1 MASEDAPETTF
12 LRSDVMSLA
21 QFYIPS
27 EISKQTIGALGELG
41 LVQFRDLNKDVN
53 AFQRTFVSDIRHYD
67 EVSRQIRFLKSQ
79 IERESIK
86 IQKCSAEEAA
96 VSKSPKELEELEQK
110 ITEAEKVVIELNEN
124 QRTLDKRYLE
134 LTEMRHV
141 IKVTDDFFESSNV
154 KDIQEN
160 NLKSE
165 STTGLLK
172 EENNAADLEAG
183 KKSSVSF
190 VAGVIPRSKINSF
203 ERLLWR
209 MLRGNLYMKNAEIE
223 EPIKDPETNELVEKN
238 VFIVFVHGQVLLNKI
253 KKLCE
258 SVGATIYP
266 VSESSEQRNEESIEV
281 LARIEDLDQVLNNT
295 RDTRMSKLREIGQNI
310 DAWNTVIRKEKAIYH
325 VMNLLRTDKNS
336 MIAEGWV
343 PKNKIPEIQ
352 QCLRSAAET
361 TGSNITPVMNEVSY
375 KSVPPTY
382 NVTNKFT
389 KCFQNIVDSYGVA
402 DYREIN
408 PALYTIIT
416 FPFLFAIMFGDV
428 GHGFLM
434 ALAAFTIILFEKK
447 LANYK
452 NEIFEMIFSGR
463 YVIFLMGLFS
473 IFTGLIYNDCFS
485 KPLSLFNV
493 DTYEFKPEGQPFEE
507 GDRGTFVHQI
517 GTFKRTPYAFGLDPV
532 WVSAENKLLFQNSY
546 KMKMSVVIGVVHML
560 FGTVISF
567 FNYTHFKSI
576 SNIVLVFIPE
586 LLYMGSIFGYLA
598 FTIMYKWCTDWTSS
612 NAPAPGLM
620 NMLINM
626 FLSPG
631 SVASDELL
639 YKGQATM
646 QVILLLIAVVS
657 IPVLLFGKPLAQKVA
672 NKKKAAEEL
681 PTTNEVVAYS
691 ERDYQPPEW
700 SFADVFINQA
710 VHTIEYCL
718 SGISHTASYLRL
730 WALSLAHGQL
740 SEVLWDMV
748 LNNVFKLEDFPV
760 VIKGIALF
768 ATIAAWLGLTIAIL
782 LIMEGLSAFLH
793 ALRLH
798 WVEFNSKFYKGEG
811 YKFAPFSFRKILKK
825 EEN

>member
-1 MASEDAPETTF
+1 MESQKLPETSF

-27 EISKQTIGALGELG
+27 EISKQTIGALGEKG

-67 EVSRQIRFLKSQ
+67 EVARQVRFLKTQ
-79 IERESIK
+79 IEREDIPIK
-86 IQKCSAEEAA
+86 KSSAEDAA
-96 VSKSPKELEELEQK
+96 VSKTPKELEELEQK
-110 ITEAEKVVIELNEN
+110 ISEAEKVVIELNEN

-141 IKVTDDFFESSNV
+141 IMVTDKFFESSNV
-154 KDIQEN
+154 EKIQEN
-160 NLKSE
+160 NLKSD

-172 EENNAADLEAG
+172 DENAAAADLEAG

-190 VAGVIPRSKINSF
+190 VAGVIPREKVNGF

-209 MLRGNLYMKNAEIE
+209 MLRGNLYMKNEPIE

-238 VFIVFVHGQVLLNKI
+238 VFIVFVHGQVSLNKI

-266 VSESSEQRNEESIEV
+266 VSENAEQRNEESIEV

-295 RDTRMSKLREIGQNI
+295 RETRINKLKEIAQNV
-310 DAWNTVIRKEKAIYH
+310 DAWSTVIRKEKAIYH

-343 PKNKIPEIQ
+343 PTNKIPEIQ
-352 QCLRSAAET
+352 QCLRDTAEA
-361 TGSNITPVMNEVSY
+361 TGSNVVPIMNEVSY
-375 KSVPPTY
+375 RSVPPTY

-389 KCFQNIVDSYGVA
+389 KCFQNIVDSYGVSN
-402 DYREIN
+402 YREIN

-416 FPFLFAIMFGDV
+416 FPFLFAIMFGDL
-428 GHGFLM
+428 GHGVLMFLA
-434 ALAAFTIILFEKK
+434 ALAMVLFEKK
-447 LANYK
+447 LYNYK

-463 YVIFLMGLFS
+463 YVILLMGAFS
-473 IFTGLIYNDCFS
+473 IFTGLVYNDCFS
-485 KPLSLFNV
+485 KPLSLF
-493 DTYEFKPEGQPFEE
+493 T
-507 GDRGTFVHQI
+507 RGTFDWDS
-517 GTFKRTPYAFGLDPV
+517 GTPYESEGEKFVNQVGKFQKTYAFGMDPA
-532 WVSAENKLLFQNSY
+532 WVDAENKLIFQNSY
-546 KMKMSVVIGVVHML
+546 KMKMSVVIGVIHML
-560 FGTVISF
+560 FGTIVSL
-567 FNYTHFKSI
+567 FNYLHFKSFGEI
-576 SNIVLVFIPE
+576 LVVFLPE
-586 LLYMGSIFGYLA
+586 LLYMGSIFGYLT
-598 FTIMYKWCTDWTSS
+598 FTIIFKWCKDWTG
-612 NAPAPGLM
+612 AQAPGLM
-620 NMLINM
+620 NMLIYM

-631 SVASDELL
+631 NVDKEEELYPHQGKIQL
-639 YKGQATM
+639 
-646 QVILLLIAVVS
+646 VLLLIALLS
-657 IPVLLFGKPLAQKVA
+657 IPVLLLGRPFLQKMK
-672 NKKKAAEEL
+672 NKNVEEL
-681 PTTNEVVAYS
+681 PTTNDVIAFS
-691 ERDYQPPEW
+691 ERDYKAPVW
-700 SFADVFINQA
+700 SFGEAFINQA

-740 SEVLWDMV
+740 SEVLWNMLLDNIFGLKLGIV
-748 LNNVFKLEDFPV
+748 LKSIAIFL
-760 VIKGIALF
+760 VIG
-768 ATIAAWLGLTIAIL
+768 AWLGLTVAIL

-811 YKFAPFSFRKILKK
+811 YKFYPFSFRKILKK
-825 EEN
+825 EED

>member
-1 MASEDAPETTF
+1 MAPETTF

-86 IQKCSAEEAA
+86 IQKSSAEEAA

-190 VAGVIPRSKINSF
+190 VAGVIQRSKINSF

-223 EPIKDPETNELVEKN
+223 EPIKDPETNELVDKN

-295 RDTRMSKLREIGQNI
+295 RDTRMSKLKEIGQNI

-375 KSVPPTY
+375 RSVPPTY

-402 DYREIN
+402 NYREIN

-434 ALAAFTIILFEKK
+434 ALAAFTIIYFEKK

-452 NEIFEMIFSGR
+452 NEIFEMLFSGR
-463 YVIFLMGLFS
+463 YVVFLMGLFS
-473 IFTGLIYNDCFS
+473 IFTGLVYNDCFS

-493 DTYEFKPEGQPFEE
+493 DTYIFKDEGAQFEE
-507 GDRGTFVHQI
+507 GDRGTFVHQV
-517 GTFKRTPYAFGLDPV
+517 GNFKGTPYAFGLDPV
-532 WVSAENKLLFQNSY
+532 WVSAENKLLFQNSL
-546 KMKMSVVIGVVHML
+546 KMKMSVVVGVIHML

-598 FTIMYKWCTDWTSS
+598 FTIIYKWCTNWTGS
-612 NAPAPGLM
+612 NPPGLM

-631 SVASDELL
+631 SVSQDELL
-639 YKGQATM
+639 YKGQATL
-646 QVILLLIAVVS
+646 QTILLLIAVVS
-657 IPVLLFGKPLAQKVA
+657 IPVLLLGKPIAQKIA
-672 NKKKAAEEL
+672 NKKVEEL

-700 SFADVFINQA
+700 SFADAFINQA

-740 SEVLWDMV
+740 SEVLWDMI
-748 LNNVFKLEDFPV
+748 LNNVLKLDLPV

-768 ATIAAWLGLTIAIL
+768 ATVAAWLFLTIAIL
-782 LIMEGLSAFLH
+782 LFMEGLSAFLH

-811 YKFAPFSFRKILKK
+811 YKFVPFSFRKILKK

>member
-1 MASEDAPETTF
+1 MASDKLPETTY

-67 EVSRQIRFLKSQ
+67 EVSRQIRFLKNQ
-79 IERESIK
+79 IEREDIK
-86 IQKCSAEEAA
+86 IVKCSAEEAA

-110 ITEAEKVVIELNEN
+110 ISETEKVVIELNEN

-141 IKVTDDFFESSNV
+141 IKVTDEFFESSNV
-154 KDIQEN
+154 KDIQES
-160 NLKSE
+160 NLKSD

-190 VAGVIPRSKINSF
+190 VAGVIPREKMNSF

-223 EPIKDPETNELVEKN
+223 EPIKDPETNELIEKN

-258 SVGATIYP
+258 SCGATIYP
-266 VSESSEQRNEESIEV
+266 VSESAEQRNEESIEV

-295 RDTRMSKLREIGQNI
+295 RETRMNKLRDIAKNI

-325 VMNLLRTDKNS
+325 VMNLLKTDKNS

-343 PKNKIPEIQ
+343 PTNKIPEIQ
-352 QCLRSAAET
+352 QCLRDAAES
-361 TGSNITPVMNEVSY
+361 TGSNVTPIMNEVPY
-375 KSVPPTY
+375 RSVPPTY

-389 KCFQNIVDSYGVA
+389 KCFQSIVDSYGVA
-402 DYREIN
+402 NYREIN
-408 PALYTIIT
+408 PALYTIVT
-416 FPFLFAIMFGDV
+416 FPFLFSVMFGDL
-428 GHGFLM
+428 GHGILMFLG
-434 ALAAFTIILFEKK
+434 ALAMVLFEKK
-447 LANYK
+447 LANFR
-452 NEIFEMIFSGR
+452 NEIFDMIFSGR
-463 YVIFLMGLFS
+463 YVILLMGLFS
-473 IFTGLIYNDCFS
+473 IFTGLVYNDCFS
-485 KPLSLFNV
+485 KPLSIFNTKNFDFQNV
-493 DTYEFKPEGQPFEE
+493 GEPFQE
-507 GDRGTFVHQI
+507 GDRGMFVNQVGKHI
-517 GTFKRTPYAFGLDPV
+517 DGSVYAFGLDPA

-546 KMKMSVVIGVVHML
+546 KMKSSVVLGVIHML
-560 FGTVISF
+560 FGTIVSF

-576 SNIVLVFIPE
+576 SSILLVFLPE

-598 FTIMYKWCTDWTSS
+598 FAIILKWCTNWEGS
-612 NAPAPGLM
+612 NPPSLM

-631 SVASDELL
+631 KVDKDETL
-639 YKGQATM
+639 YNGQAKA
-646 QVILLLIAVVS
+646 QVVLLLIAVVS
-657 IPVLLFGKPLAQKVA
+657 IPILLLGKPIAQKIA
-672 NKKKAAEEL
+672 NKKNVEEL
-681 PTTNEVVAYS
+681 PTENQVIAIS
-691 ERDYQPPEW
+691 ERDYKKPEW
-700 SFADVFINQA
+700 SFADAFINQA

-740 SEVLWDMV
+740 SEVLWDML
-748 LNNVFKLEDFPV
+748 LNNVIKMNMGIVL
-760 VIKGIALF
+760 KGIALF
-768 ATIAAWLGLTIAIL
+768 AIIAAWLGLTVAIL

-811 YKFAPFSFRKILKK
+811 YKFTPFSFRKILKK
-825 EEN
+825 EDN

>member
-1 MASEDAPETTF
+1 MENKKLPETTF

-27 EISKQTIGALGELG
+27 EISKQTIGALGEQG

-53 AFQRTFVSDIRHYD
+53 SFQRTFVSDIRHYD
-67 EVSRQIRFLKSQ
+67 EVARQIRFLKAQ
-79 IERESIK
+79 IEREGIPIK
-86 IQKCSAEEAA
+86 KCSHEEAA

-110 ITEAEKVVIELNEN
+110 ISETEKVVIELNEN

-141 IKVTDDFFESSNV
+141 IKVTDEFFESSNV

-160 NLKSE
+160 NLKSD

-172 EENNAADLEAG
+172 EENNAAELEAG
-183 KKSSVSF
+183 KKTSVSF
-190 VAGVIPRSKINSF
+190 VAGVIPRTKINSF

-223 EPIKDPETNELVEKN
+223 EPIKDPETNELIEKN

-258 SVGATIYP
+258 SVGATVYP
-266 VSESSEQRNEESIEV
+266 VSESAEQRNEESIEV

-295 RDTRMSKLREIGQNI
+295 RETRMNKLREIGENI

-325 VMNLLRTDKNS
+325 VMNLLKTDKNS

-343 PKNKIPEIQ
+343 PTNKIPEIQ
-352 QCLRSAAET
+352 QCLRDAAES
-361 TGSNITPVMNEVSY
+361 TGSNVTPIMNEVSY
-375 KSVPPTY
+375 RSVPPTY

-389 KCFQNIVDSYGVA
+389 KCFQSIVDSYGVA
-402 DYREIN
+402 NYREIN

-434 ALAAFTIILFEKK
+434 FLGALAMVLYEKK
-447 LANYK
+447 LANVK
-452 NEIFEMIFSGR
+452 NEIFEMIFTGR
-463 YVIFLMGLFS
+463 YVILLMGAFS
-473 IFTGLIYNDCFS
+473 IFTGLVYNDAFS
-485 KPLSLFNV
+485 KPLSIFNT
-493 DTYEFKPEGQPFEE
+493 DNYDFKNNGEPYEE
-507 GDRGTFVHQI
+507 GDRGTFVNQV
-517 GTFKRTPYAFGLDPV
+517 GTHKGSVYAFGMDPV

-546 KMKMSVVIGVVHML
+546 KMKLSVVIGVVHML
-560 FGTVISF
+560 FGTIISF
-567 FNYTHFKSI
+567 FNYTHFKSFGEI
-576 SNIVLVFIPE
+576 LLVFLPE

-598 FTIMYKWCTDWTSS
+598 FTIVYKWCTYWEG
-612 NAPAPGLM
+612 AQAPGLM

-626 FLSPG
+626 FLSIG
-631 SVASDELL
+631 KVEESELL
-639 YKGQATM
+639 YKGQATI
-646 QVILLLIAVVS
+646 QTILLIIAVIS
-657 IPVLLFGKPLAQKVA
+657 IPVLLLGRPLLQKMA
-672 NKKKAAEEL
+672 NKKSAEEL
-681 PTTNEVVAYS
+681 PTENEVIAFS
-691 ERDYQPPEW
+691 ERDYQKPEW
-700 SFADVFINQA
+700 TFADAFINQA

-740 SEVLWDMV
+740 SEVLWDMI
-748 LNNVFKLEDFPV
+748 LNNLIKLNGSVVAKGVFLFC
-760 VIKGIALF
+760 GIGV
-768 ATIAAWLGLTIAIL
+768 WLGLTVAIL

-811 YKFAPFSFRKILKK
+811 YKFRPFSFRKLLKK
-825 EEN
+825 EDN

>member
-1 MASEDAPETTF
+1 MESDKAPETTF

-79 IERESIK
+79 IEREDIK
-86 IQKCSAEEAA
+86 IKKCSAEESG
-96 VSKSPKELEELEQK
+96 VSKTPKELEELEQN
-110 ITEAEKVVIELNEN
+110 ISDTEKVVIELNEN

-141 IKVTDDFFESSNV
+141 IKETDEFFSSSNV
-154 KDIQEN
+154 KNIQEN

-172 EENNAADLEAG
+172 DENAAADLEAG
-183 KKSSVSF
+183 KKSNVSF
-190 VAGVIPRSKINSF
+190 VAGVIPREKINSF

-209 MLRGNLYMKNAEIE
+209 MLRGNLYIKNTEIE

-253 KKLCE
+253 RKLCE

-266 VSESSEQRNEESIEV
+266 VSESEEQRREESLEV
-281 LARIEDLDQVLNNT
+281 LARIEDLEKVLNST
-295 RDTRMSKLREIGQNI
+295 RETRMKKLRDIAQNI

-325 VMNLLRTDKNS
+325 VMNLLKTDKNS

-343 PKNKIPEIQ
+343 PTNKIPQIQ
-352 QCLRSAAET
+352 QCLRDVAEV
-361 TGSNITPVMNEVSY
+361 TGSNVSPIMNEVSY
-375 KSVPPTY
+375 RSVPPTY

-389 KCFQNIVDSYGVA
+389 KCFQSIVDSYGVA
-402 DYREIN
+402 NYREIN

-428 GHGFLM
+428 GHGVLMFLA
-434 ALAAFTIILFEKK
+434 ALAMVLYEKK

-452 NEIFEMIFSGR
+452 NEIFEMVFTGR
-463 YVIFLMGLFS
+463 YVILLMGAFS
-473 IFTGLIYNDCFS
+473 IFTGLVYNDCFS
-485 KPLSLFNV
+485 KPLNIFTQ
-493 DTYEFKPEGQPFEE
+493 DTYKFETTGNYTAEE
-507 GDRGTFVHQI
+507 GFVEQRGIFQKV
-517 GTFKRTPYAFGLDPV
+517 YAFGMDPV
-532 WVSAENKLLFQNSY
+532 WVSAENKLIFQNSY
-546 KMKMSVVIGVVHML
+546 KMKMSVVLGVAHML
-560 FGTVISF
+560 FGTLISF
-567 FNYTHFKSI
+567 FNYWHFKTFGELL
-576 SNIVLVFIPE
+576 VVFIPE
-586 LLYMGSIFGYLA
+586 LLYMASIFGYLA
-598 FTIMYKWCTDWTSS
+598 FAIIYKWCTYWEG
-612 NAPAPGLM
+612 AQAPGLM
-620 NMLINM
+620 NMLIYM

-631 SVASDELL
+631 NVSKEEEL
-639 YKGQATM
+639 YPNQATI
-646 QVILLLIAVVS
+646 QLVLLLIAVVS
-657 IPVLLFGKPLAQKVA
+657 IPILLLGRPIVQKMK
-672 NKKKAAEEL
+672 NKNVNTEEL
-681 PTTNEVVAYS
+681 PTTNDVVAIS
-691 ERDYQPPEW
+691 ERDYKPPVW
-700 SFADVFINQA
+700 SFSEAFINQA

-740 SEVLWDMV
+740 SEVLWDML
-748 LNNVFKLEDFPV
+748 LNNV
-760 VIKGIALF
+760 IKMELPLIIKSIAMF
-768 ATIAAWLGLTIAIL
+768 AVIAAWLGLTVAIL

-811 YKFAPFSFRKILKK
+811 YKFTPFSFRKILKK
-825 EEN
+825 SE

>member
-1 MASEDAPETTF
+1 MAPETTF

-79 IERESIK
+79 IEREAIK
-86 IQKCSAEEAA
+86 MQKCSAEEAG

-141 IKVTDDFFESSNV
+141 IKVTDEFFESNKV
-154 KDIQEN
+154 KDIEEN

-183 KKSSVSF
+183 KKSSVTF

-258 SVGATIYP
+258 SVGATTYP
-266 VSESSEQRNEESIEV
+266 VSESAEQRNEESIEV

-295 RDTRMSKLREIGQNI
+295 RDTRINKLKEIGQNI

-325 VMNLLRTDKNS
+325 VMNLLKTDKNS

-343 PKNKIPEIQ
+343 PTNKIPEIQ
-352 QCLRSAAET
+352 QVLRSTAEA

-375 KSVPPTY
+375 RSVPPTY

-402 DYREIN
+402 NYREIN

-434 ALAAFTIILFEKK
+434 ALAAFTIILYEKK

-463 YVIFLMGLFS
+463 YVIFLMGLYS
-473 IFTGLIYNDCFS
+473 IFTGLVYNDCFS
-485 KPLSLFNV
+485 KPLSLFNTN
-493 DTYEFKPEGQPFEE
+493 TYDFKNEGEPFDE
-507 GDRGTFVHQI
+507 GDRGSFANQV
-517 GTFKRTPYAFGLDPV
+517 GTFKGTPYAFGLDPV

-546 KMKMSVVIGVVHML
+546 KMKMSVVVGVVHML

-576 SNIVLVFIPE
+576 SNIILVFLPE
-586 LLYMGSIFGYLA
+586 ILYMGSIFGYLA
-598 FTIMYKWCTDWTSS
+598 FTIMFKWCTDWS
-612 NAPAPGLM
+612 NSNPPGLM

-631 SVASDELL
+631 SVEPDEEL
-639 YKGQATM
+639 YPNQSTI

-657 IPVLLFGKPLAQKVA
+657 IPVLLLGKPIAQKIA
-672 NKKKAAEEL
+672 NKKKGEEL
-681 PTTNEVVAYS
+681 PVTNDVVAYS

-700 SFADVFINQA
+700 SFGDAFINQA

-740 SEVLWDMV
+740 SEVLWDMI
-748 LNNVFKLEDFPV
+748 LNNVLKLDLSV

-811 YKFAPFSFRKILKK
+811 YKFTPFSFRKILKK

>member
-1 MASEDAPETTF
+1 MESQKLPETSF

-27 EISKQTIGALGELG
+27 EISKQTIGALGEKG

-67 EVSRQIRFLKSQ
+67 EVARQVRFLKTQ
-79 IERESIK
+79 IEREDIPIK
-86 IQKCSAEEAA
+86 KSSAEDAA
-96 VSKSPKELEELEQK
+96 VSKTPKELEELEQK
-110 ITEAEKVVIELNEN
+110 ISEAEKVVIELNEN

-141 IKVTDDFFESSNV
+141 IMVTDKFFESSNV
-154 KDIQEN
+154 EKIQEN
-160 NLKSE
+160 NLKSD

-172 EENNAADLEAG
+172 DENAAAADLEAG

-190 VAGVIPRSKINSF
+190 VAGVIPREKVNGF

-209 MLRGNLYMKNAEIE
+209 MLRGNLYMKNEPIE

-238 VFIVFVHGQVLLNKI
+238 VFIVFVHGQVSLNKI

-266 VSESSEQRNEESIEV
+266 VSENAEQRNEESIEV

-295 RDTRMSKLREIGQNI
+295 RETRINKLKEIAQNV
-310 DAWNTVIRKEKAIYH
+310 DAWSTVIRKEKAIYH

-343 PKNKIPEIQ
+343 PTNKIPEIQ
-352 QCLRSAAET
+352 QCLRDTAEA
-361 TGSNITPVMNEVSY
+361 TGSNVVPIMNEVSY
-375 KSVPPTY
+375 RSVPPTY

-389 KCFQNIVDSYGVA
+389 KCFQNIVDSYGVSN
-402 DYREIN
+402 YREIN

-416 FPFLFAIMFGDV
+416 FPFLFAIMFGDL
-428 GHGFLM
+428 GHGVLMFLA
-434 ALAAFTIILFEKK
+434 ALAMVLFEKK
-447 LANYK
+447 LYNYK

-463 YVIFLMGLFS
+463 YVILLMGAFS
-473 IFTGLIYNDCFS
+473 IFTGLVYNDCFS
-485 KPLSLFNV
+485 KPLNLFTQN
-493 DTYEFKPEGQPFEE
+493 TFKWTQGTPYESEGERFVNEV
-507 GDRGTFVHQI
+507 GTFQ
-517 GTFKRTPYAFGLDPV
+517 KAYAFGMDPA
-532 WVSAENKLLFQNSY
+532 WVDAENKLIFQNSY
-546 KMKMSVVIGVVHML
+546 KMKMSVVIGVIHML
-560 FGTVISF
+560 FGTIVSL
-567 FNYTHFKSI
+567 FNYIHFKSFGEI
-576 SNIVLVFIPE
+576 LVVFLPE
-586 LLYMGSIFGYLA
+586 LLYMGSIFGYLT
-598 FTIMYKWCTDWTSS
+598 FTIIFKWCKDWTG
-612 NAPAPGLM
+612 AQAPGLM
-620 NMLINM
+620 NMLIYM

-631 SVASDELL
+631 NVAKEEELFPHQGKVQL
-639 YKGQATM
+639 
-646 QVILLLIAVVS
+646 VLLLIAVIS
-657 IPVLLFGKPLAQKVA
+657 IPFLLLGRPLLQKMK
-672 NKKKAAEEL
+672 NKNVEEL
-681 PTTNEVVAYS
+681 PTTNDVIAFS
-691 ERDYQPPEW
+691 ERDYKAPVW
-700 SFADVFINQA
+700 SFSESFINQA

-740 SEVLWDMV
+740 SEVLWNMLLDNILGLELGIV
-748 LNNVFKLEDFPV
+748 LKSIAIFL
-760 VIKGIALF
+760 VIG
-768 ATIAAWLGLTIAIL
+768 AWLGLTVAIL

-811 YKFAPFSFRKILKK
+811 YKFYPFSFRKILKK

>member
-1 MASEDAPETTF
+1 MASENKLPETTF

-53 AFQRTFVSDIRHYD
+53 AFQRAFVADIRHYD
-67 EVSRQIRFLKSQ
+67 EVSRQIRFLKTQ
-79 IERESIK
+79 IEREEVPIT
-86 IQKCSAEEAA
+86 KCPVEEAA

-110 ITEAEKVVIELNEN
+110 ISETEKVVIELNEN

-141 IKVTDDFFESSNV
+141 IQVTDEFFESSNV

-160 NLKSE
+160 NLVSE

-183 KKSSVSF
+183 KKNTVTF
-190 VAGVIPRSKINSF
+190 VAGVIPRTKINSF

-223 EPIKDPETNELVEKN
+223 EPIKDPETNELIEKN

-253 KKLCE
+253 KKLCD
-258 SVGATIYP
+258 SCGATVYP
-266 VSESSEQRNEESIEV
+266 VSESADQRSEESIEV

-295 RDTRMSKLREIGQNI
+295 RETRLNKLRDIAKNI

-325 VMNLLRTDKNS
+325 VMNLLKIDKNS

-343 PKNKIPEIQ
+343 PTNKIPEIQ
-352 QCLRSAAET
+352 QRLREAAES
-361 TGSNITPVMNEVSY
+361 TGTNVTPIMNEVSY

-402 DYREIN
+402 NYREIN
-408 PALYTIIT
+408 PALYTIVT
-416 FPFLFAIMFGDV
+416 FPFLFAVMFGDL

-434 ALAAFTIILFEKK
+434 FLAALAMVLYEKR

-463 YVIFLMGLFS
+463 YVILLMGLFS
-473 IFTGLIYNDCFS
+473 MFTGLIYNDCFS
-485 KPLSLFNV
+485 KPLSIFNSDNFDFTNV
-493 DTYEFKPEGQPFEE
+493 GEPFAE
-507 GDRGTFVHQI
+507 GDRGMFANQVGKHR
-517 GTFKRTPYAFGLDPV
+517 GSVYAFGLDPA
-532 WVSAENKLLFQNSY
+532 WISAENKLLFQNSY
-546 KMKMSVVIGVVHML
+546 KMKLSVVLGVIHML
-560 FGTVISF
+560 FGTIISF
-567 FNYTHFKSI
+567 FNYTHFRSI
-576 SNIVLVFIPE
+576 SSIVLVFLPE

-598 FTIMYKWCTDWTSS
+598 FAIIFKWCTDWTGS
-612 NAPAPGLM
+612 NPPGLM

-631 SVASDELL
+631 SVNKDEQLFEGQGLIQAILL
-639 YKGQATM
+639 IIAI
-646 QVILLLIAVVS
+646 VSIPILLL
-657 IPVLLFGKPLAQKVA
+657 GKPISQKIA
-672 NKKKAAEEL
+672 NKKNVEEL
-681 PTTNEVVAYS
+681 PTENEVIAIS
-691 ERDYQPPEW
+691 ERDYKKPEW
-700 SFADVFINQA
+700 SFGDAFINQA

-740 SEVLWDMV
+740 SEVLWDMI
-748 LNNVFKLEDFPV
+748 LNNI
-760 VIKGIALF
+760 IKMDMSIVLKGVALF
-768 ATIAAWLGLTIAIL
+768 LVIGAWLGLTVAIL

-798 WVEFNSKFYKGEG
+798 WVEFNNKFYSGEG
-811 YKFAPFSFRKILKK
+811 YKFVPFSFRKILKK
-825 EEN
+825 AEN